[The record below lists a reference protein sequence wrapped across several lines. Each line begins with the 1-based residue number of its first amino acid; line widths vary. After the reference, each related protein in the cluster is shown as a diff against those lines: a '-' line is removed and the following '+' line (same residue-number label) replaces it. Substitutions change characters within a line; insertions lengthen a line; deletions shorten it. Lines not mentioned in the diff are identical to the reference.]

1 MGLFDFLSDVAKSV
15 VEKAEQEANR
25 RSSSGSAL
33 PSGRMRET
41 DKIKGGDS
49 PLPNSPGMYRHIN
62 KETGNVDY
70 VGQTDNLR
78 KRQQEHARTGKLD
91 TDKQYVQY
99 GASKSAHL
107 RTICAKQ
114 KLTISLAINHP
125 GIRPK
130 AEMGVGSNT

>member
-1 MGLFDFLSDVAKSV
+1 MGLFDFLSNAAKNV
-15 VEKAEQEANR
+15 IEKSDKEADR

-49 PLPNSPGMYRHIN
+49 PLPNSPGMYRHKN
-62 KETGNVDY
+62 KKTGSVDY

-99 GASKSAHL
+99 SAAKADASKDDL
-107 RTICAKQ
+107 CKT
-114 KLTISLAINHP
+114 
-125 GIRPK
+125 
-130 AEMGVGSNT
+130 EVGHIARHKPSGNTTKGGNGRR